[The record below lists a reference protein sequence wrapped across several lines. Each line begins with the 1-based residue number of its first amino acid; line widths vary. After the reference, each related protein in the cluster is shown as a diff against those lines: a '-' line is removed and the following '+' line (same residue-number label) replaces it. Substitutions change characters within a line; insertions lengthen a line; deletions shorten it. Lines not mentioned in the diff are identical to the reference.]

1 MSYYPPVGFHFMV
14 KFEGLDEEVTDD
26 VQFQSVGGLSVDIET
41 EEYGEGGENRFKHK
55 LPGRTKFPN
64 LVLKR
69 GLFKDS
75 AVIKW
80 CEKAF
85 EDFEFKPINLVISL
99 YSDVKEKTV
108 NDEQTFDAKNSTP
121 LITWKITH
129 AIPVKWAI
137 DDLNSE
143 ESKIVMETLE
153 LSYNYFKI
161 EVNAN

>member
-1 MSYYPPVGFHFMV
+1 MSYYPPVGFRFKV
-14 KFEGLDEEVTDD
+14 KFEGLEKEVGDD
-26 VQFQSVGGLSVDIET
+26 IYFQSVSGLSVDIET
-41 EEYGEGGENRFKHK
+41 EEFAEGGENRFKHK

-69 GLFKDS
+69 GLLKS
-75 AVIKW
+75 SGLIKW
-80 CEKAF
+80 CENAF
-85 EDFEFKPINLVISL
+85 ENFEFKPLDLIVSL
-99 YSDVKEKTV
+99 YSDEKQDTEDPKESKPMI
-108 NDEQTFDAKNSTP
+108 S
-121 LITWKITH
+121 WKITH
-129 AIPVKWAI
+129 AIPVKWAV

>member
-1 MSYYPPVGFHFMV
+1 MSYYPPVGFHFRV
-14 KFEGLDEEVTDD
+14 KFEGLDKEVSDD
-26 VQFQSVGGLSVDIET
+26 IHFQSVGGLSVEIET
-41 EEYGEGGENRFKHK
+41 EEFTEGGENRFKHT

-75 AVIKW
+75 AVLAW

-99 YSDVKEKTV
+99 YSDDKRTKTNEKPKFEI
-108 NDEQTFDAKNSTP
+108 DDSKP

-137 DDLNSE
+137 DDLNSQE
-143 ESKIVMETLE
+143 GKIVMETLE

-161 EVNAN
+161 EV

>member
-1 MSYYPPVGFHFMV
+1 MV
-14 KFEGLDEEVTDD
+14 KFEGLDTEVKDD
-26 VQFQSVGGLSVDIET
+26 VQFQSVAGLSVEMET
-41 EEYGEGGENRFKHK
+41 EEYTEGGENRFKHT

-75 AVIKW
+75 AIITW

-85 EDFEFKPINLVISL
+85 EDFEFKPIDLVINL
-99 YSDVKEKTV
+99 YSEAETKGEGKDKE
-108 NDEQTFDAKNSTP
+108 FDAESSTP

-137 DDLNSE
+137 DDLNSQ

>member
-1 MSYYPPVGFHFMV
+1 MSYYPPAGFHFRV
-14 KFEGLDEEVTDD
+14 KFEGLDKDVTDD
-26 VQFQSVGGLSVDIET
+26 VQFQSVGGLSVEMET
-41 EEYGEGGENRFKHK
+41 EEFTEGGENHFKHT

-75 AVIKW
+75 AIISW
-80 CEKAF
+80 CERAF
-85 EDFEFKPINLVISL
+85 EDFEFKPISLVISL
-99 YSDVKEKTV
+99 YSEAATKTV
-108 NDEQTFDAKNSTP
+108 NKKEEFDAENSKP
-121 LITWKITH
+121 LITWKISH

-137 DDLNSE
+137 DDLNSQ